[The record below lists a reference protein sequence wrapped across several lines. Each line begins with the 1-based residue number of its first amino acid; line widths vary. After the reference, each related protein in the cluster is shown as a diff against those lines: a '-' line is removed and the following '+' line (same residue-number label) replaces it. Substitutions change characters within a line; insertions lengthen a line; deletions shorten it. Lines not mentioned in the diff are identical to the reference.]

1 MIFFDTEGFEST
13 GKADAYDDRIFALSA
28 LLSSLLVYNLPET
41 IRESDLE
48 KLSFATELA
57 EALFDSPGE
66 GGGAT
71 FAGTN
76 MLWVI
81 QRDFLQGKTPQQMLG
96 EAMQLV
102 SNPNSDKGI
111 DQVNRVRRSL
121 QRLAV
126 NSTAVGLRQPHL
138 DRTKLCDLPDDQ
150 LDPTYVRQRDSL
162 RRMVRSMAHA
172 KVVSGQVVTG
182 PKLADLV
189 VRVVEA
195 LNARDMPTGSSL
207 VEYFN
212 KEV

>member
-28 LLSSLLVYNLPET
+28 LLSSVLVYNLPET

-57 EALFDSPGE
+57 EALFDSPGS
-66 GGGAT
+66 GGAA
-71 FAGTN
+71 FASTN

-96 EAMQLV
+96 EAMHTV
-102 SNPNSDKGI
+102 ANPNADKGI
-111 DQVNRVRRSL
+111 EQVNRVRRSL

-138 DRTKLCDLPDDQ
+138 DRTKLCELPDEQ
-150 LDPTYVRQRDSL
+150 LDPTYGRHQLGVGINW
-162 RRMVRSMAHA
+162 V
-172 KVVSGQVVTG
+172 
-182 PKLADLV
+182 
-189 VRVVEA
+189 
-195 LNARDMPTGSSL
+195 
-207 VEYFN
+207 
-212 KEV
+212 